1 MPADK
6 AGPDIGV
13 LLVNLGS
20 PDAPTP
26 AAVRRYLRQFLS
38 DRRVV
43 ELPPL
48 LWQPILEGA
57 ILPFRPRRSAEN
69 YAKIWDT
76 AAGDSPLR
84 VITAAQAEGL
94 AARLGPAVR
103 VGYAM
108 RYGRPSLESVVAAM
122 LDQGVERLL
131 VAPLYPQYC
140 AATTGSV
147 LDELFRLLAGRRVL
161 PALRTLPPYHDHP
174 AYIAALA
181 ASVREGVGALGWEPE
196 RILLS
201 FHGMPARTR
210 TLGDPY
216 FDHCQRTA
224 ELLREAMGHDG
235 TVMPLAFQSRFGRA
249 RWLEPYTEPVLVGM
263 AQAGIRRVAVVMP
276 GFAAD
281 CIETLEEIAIGAR
294 AAFLAAGGTDFA
306 ALPCLNA
313 GKNGLDMLQGVIEP
327 QLAGW
332 QGSG

>member
-1 MPADK
+1 MPAER

-26 AAVRRYLRQFLS
+26 TAVRRYLRQFLS

-48 LWQPILEGA
+48 LWQPILRGA
-57 ILPFRPRRSAEN
+57 ILPFRPRRAAAN
-69 YAKIWDT
+69 YARIWDT
-76 AAGDSPLR
+76 DAGDSPLR

-94 AARLGPAVR
+94 ADRLGPRIR

-108 RYGRPSLESVVAAM
+108 RYGRPSMEKVVADM
-122 LDQGVERLL
+122 LDQGCERLL

-161 PALRTLPPYHDHP
+161 PALRSLPPYYDHP

-181 ASVREGVGALGWEPE
+181 ASVREEVGALGWEPE

-210 TLGDPY
+210 ALGDPY

-224 ELLREAMGHDG
+224 DLLRAAMGHDG

-313 GKNGLDMLQGVIEP
+313 GKTGLDMLQGVIEP

-332 QGSG
+332 QAAD